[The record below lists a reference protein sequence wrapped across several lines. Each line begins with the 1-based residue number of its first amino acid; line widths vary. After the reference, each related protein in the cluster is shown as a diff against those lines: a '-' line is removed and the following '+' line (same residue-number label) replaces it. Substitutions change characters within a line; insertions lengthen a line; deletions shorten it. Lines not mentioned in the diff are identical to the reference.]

1 VIISLVPFLENNF
14 YAHINIRMKNKDAQI
29 YCLSAKDIYDW
40 SIYYC
45 LTSSEQYFSYIQ
57 NENKLNNI

>member
-1 VIISLVPFLENNF
+1 
-14 YAHINIRMKNKDAQI
+14 MKNKDAQI

-45 LTSSEQYFSYIQ
+45 LSSSEQYFSYIQ
-57 NENKLNNI
+57 NENNLNNI